1 MLSLDFIPT
10 SGTIV
15 RTFVS
20 KLLLATWACSAL
32 VVGAAPTRVA
42 CSVARYTTISGGIAF
57 SSSNAVVGE
66 TVASSL
72 TFYVNTARVSIFAGA
87 RRGVR
92 NGRAGACTCGIVAMV
107 AMPVCCLEE
116 TQWTSL
122 FASVIIC
129 QLKAITAFRTLAASA
144 AHLAVSWAG

>member
-42 CSVARYTTISGGIAF
+42 CSVA
-57 SSSNAVVGE
+57 
-66 TVASSL
+66 TVASSSGEITFSCNIVYFVTVATVL
-72 TFYVNTARVSIFAGA
+72 TFYVNTARVSIVAGA